1 MKTMEQI
8 LNEIQNAM
16 TLNKHNVA
24 KCNVALSDTKGFI
37 MHEEKEL
44 QNRLEEEYKRGLNEA
59 WEIARE
65 LCKTGYEEC
74 SEIFGD
80 SSVETAIKN
89 YTPKEVREK
98 IMSYKEEQEKKKEE
112 IIIGSIVMDIDDGQK
127 ATVLDVDKSDDSF
140 WVFTNE
146 GNLECWLKNNIENTG
161 EFIDVTSA
169 LMK

>member
-1 MKTMEQI
+1 MKTSEQI
-8 LNEIQNAM
+8 LNEIQNTMA
-16 TLNKHNVA
+16 LNKNNVA
-24 KCNVALSDTKGFI
+24 KCNVALSDAKDFI

-44 QNRLEEEYKRGLNEA
+44 QNRLEEEYKRGMNEA
-59 WEIARE
+59 WEVARE

-98 IMSYKEEQEKKKEE
+98 ITSYKEEQEKKKEE
-112 IIIGSIVMDIDDGQK
+112 IIVGSIVMDIDDGQK
-127 ATVLDVDKSDDSF
+127 AIVLDVDKSDNSF

-169 LMK
+169 LIK

>member
-1 MKTMEQI
+1 MKTIEQI

-16 TLNKHNVA
+16 TLNKDNVA
-24 KCNVALSDTKGFI
+24 KCNVALSDAKGFI
-37 MHEEKEL
+37 IHKEKEL
-44 QNRLEEEYKRGLNEA
+44 QNRLEEEYKRGMNET

-65 LCKTGYEEC
+65 LCKTGYKEC

-98 IMSYKEEQEKKKEE
+98 IMFYKEEQEKKKEE
-112 IIIGSIVMDIDDGQK
+112 IIIGSIVMDIYDGQK
-127 ATVLDVDKSDDSF
+127 ATVLNVDKSDDSF

>member
-16 TLNKHNVA
+16 TLNKDNVA
-24 KCNVALSDTKGFI
+24 KCNVALSDAKGFI
-37 MHEEKEL
+37 MHKEKEL
-44 QNRLEEEYKRGLNEA
+44 QDRLEEEYKRGMNET

-65 LCKTGYEEC
+65 LYTTGCKEC
-74 SEIFGD
+74 AEIFGY
-80 SSVETAIKN
+80 SSVENIIRN
-89 YTPKEVREK
+89 YTPKEIKEK

-112 IIIGSIVMDIDDGQK
+112 IIVGSIVMDIDDGQK

-146 GNLECWLKNNIENTG
+146 GNLECWIKNNIENTG